1 MAGSLPFRKV
11 LITGGA
17 GFVGAN
23 LALLLRRDFP
33 DVAVAAFDN
42 LKRRG
47 SELNLPRLRRAGVSF
62 QHGDIRCREDVE
74 DWPAFD
80 LLIDCSAEP
89 SVQAGAD
96 GSPLPV
102 LQNNLTGSLHCLEA
116 ARRNRAAFLFLSTSR
131 VYPIDRINGLSF
143 HEQDMRFAWKA
154 EEGIPGFS
162 GRGITEEFPLHGPR
176 SLYGASKLATEL
188 VLQEYAYLFHM
199 PVLINRCGVLA
210 GPWQMGKVDQGV
222 VTLWVTRHIFG
233 RPLQY
238 IGFGGQGKQVRDML
252 HVEDLF
258 DLVVR
263 QMGDLSRWDGRVYNA
278 GGGHEVS
285 ASLRELTG
293 ICQEVT
299 GNRITI
305 TNQAATSPLDVRIY
319 LTDNSRVQRDFNWL
333 PVKSVRAIVEDI
345 HAWVREHEAQLRP
358 LFT

>member
-1 MAGSLPFRKV
+1 MAASMPFRNV

-33 DVAVAAFDN
+33 DVVVAVFDN

-47 SELNLPRLRRAGVSF
+47 SELNLPRLKRAGVSF
-62 QHGDIRCREDVE
+62 QHGDIRCREDVD

-89 SVQAGAD
+89 SVQAGTD

-116 ARRNRAAFLFLSTSR
+116 ARRNQAAFFFLSTSR
-131 VYPIDRINGLSF
+131 VYPIARINGLSF
-143 HEQDMRFAWKA
+143 REQDTRFAWTA
-154 EEGIPGFS
+154 EENIPGFS
-162 GRGITEEFPLHGPR
+162 ERGIAEDFPLEGPR

-188 VLQEYAYLFHM
+188 VLQEYAYLYRM
-199 PVLINRCGVLA
+199 PVLINRCGVLT

-222 VTLWVTRHIFG
+222 VTLWVARHTFG

-238 IGFGGQGKQVRDML
+238 TGFGGQGKQVRDML

-258 DLVVR
+258 DLMVR

-278 GGGHEVS
+278 GGGTEVS
-285 ASLRELTG
+285 ASLRELTM

-299 GNRITI
+299 GHRITL
-305 TNQAATSPLDVRIY
+305 TGQADTSLLDVRIY
-319 LTDNSRVQRDFNWL
+319 LTDNSRVECDFNWL
-333 PVKSVRAIVEDI
+333 PVKSVRTIVEDI
-345 HAWVREHEAQLRP
+345 YAWLREYEAQLRP
-358 LFT
+358 IFT